1 VPRMSYDPKNT
12 VKNIGLNSV
21 SVLGSYGLQFFTGIL
36 LARYLT
42 PSDYGIVGFSLIII
56 NFCKQFADC
65 GVNGALVQNFEAN
78 DEFISTGFII
88 KFVLSALAFI
98 LIFVS
103 APLSQFFIANKEL
116 TLVIRILALN
126 LIVSSLGLLPSVKL
140 TRNLNYKMLVIPQVL
155 AVSISSTL
163 AIVMALN
170 GCGYWSLVVSSLAS
184 TFVTTFVL
192 NVVGPVRPRFVYVH
206 KHARHI
212 LRFGFNLL
220 VPMVITFVAFN
231 ADNFAIGAVLGAEQ
245 LGYYTIAFNWGSMI
259 CMLIS
264 GTVHSVLFPTFSKLQ
279 NDGSAL
285 KLAYLESLSAISFIV
300 IPVSFMLLAMGNEF
314 LFFILGG
321 STDRWKPA
329 LVPFQILCVYGMFRA
344 LLEPVSNVITAIG
357 KPELYIRPTLLV
369 AIVELGLLYG
379 ALKNFGILGVACIVT
394 FAYVSQYYMYFP
406 ILYKEINTSK
416 SDLLRTVLRPA
427 ISSVCMLFSIAFIK
441 MCLPFSFL
449 AMFIEAIIGSV
460 IYILCF
466 GVLDRWKMFRK
477 ARLILKNAE

>member
-1 VPRMSYDPKNT
+1 MLYDPKNT

-36 LARYLT
+36 LARYLS

-65 GVNGALVQNFEAN
+65 GVNGALVQNFEAD

-98 LIFVS
+98 LIFLS
-103 APLSQFFIANKEL
+103 APLSQFFISNKEL
-116 TLVIRILALN
+116 IIVIRILALN

-140 TRNLNYKMLVIPQVL
+140 TRELNYKMLVIPQVL
-155 AVSISSTL
+155 AVSISSTF

-170 GCGYWSLVVSSLAS
+170 GFGYWSLVVSSLAN
-184 TFVTTFVL
+184 TFVSSFVL
-192 NVVGPVRPRFVYVH
+192 NVVGPVKPRFVYVQT
-206 KHARHI
+206 HARHI

-231 ADNFAIGAVLGAEQ
+231 ADNFAIGAVLGPEQ

-264 GTVHSVLFPTFSKLQ
+264 GTVHSVLFPTFTKLQ
-279 NDGSAL
+279 NDCSAL
-285 KLAYLESLSAISFIV
+285 KSAYLESLSAISFIV
-300 IPVSFMLLAMGNEF
+300 VPVSCMLLVMGNEF
-314 LFFILGG
+314 LFFILGA

-357 KPELYIRPTLLV
+357 KPELYIKPTLLV
-369 AIVELGLLYG
+369 AVVELGLLYV
-379 ALKNFGILGVACIVT
+379 ALKLFGLHGVACIVT
-394 FAYVSQYYMYFP
+394 VAYVSQYHMYFT
-406 ILYKEINTSK
+406 ILKKEIDTSK
-416 SDLLRTVLRPA
+416 TELLRSVLNPV
-427 ISSVCMLFSIAFIK
+427 ISSACMLFLVLMVK
-441 MCLPFSFL
+441 YCVPFSFL
-449 AMFIEAIIGSV
+449 TMVFEVGMGIV

-466 GVLDRWKMFRK
+466 GVLDRWKMYRK
-477 ARLILKNAE
+477 ARLIFKNAT